1 VVTVRLQG
9 IAATRP
15 LQAIVV
21 IQGFQGIAL
30 FLDIQ
35 ELAVTRLLLVTPVI
49 QVVAPRAT
57 LDIVV

>member
-1 VVTVRLQG
+1 M
-9 IAATRP
+9 
-15 LQAIVV
+15 V
-21 IQGFQGIAL
+21 IQGFPGIAL